1 MHSLTDSECKL
12 DSPDIA
18 GTPARAGTAAVH
30 RPDPGTCVTQVVV
43 NPDLREGE
51 ATKRIRFT

>member
-18 GTPARAGTAAVH
+18 GTPARGGTAAVR

-51 ATKRIRFT
+51 AT